1 MPRRI
6 EEADKALFDSI
17 ADSYVAKDLTPY
29 CRIARSLRLTRSLRH
44 LARPIGRL
52 LEVGCGAG
60 FSAEYLAGDYGRY
73 VGVDYSEKLIAY
85 ARARHASS
93 AAEFVCRDIKD
104 LDDTDTFD
112 VVLLIGVL
120 HHIQDVPAALE
131 QMKQRLRPGG
141 VIVANEPQRGNP
153 LISVLRRIRKR
164 TDANYS
170 DDQVAFSAAE
180 IERIFADCGFDT
192 RIFPQ
197 GLLTTPLAET
207 RFLPSIVGF
216 PLSLICRWLDPALE
230 TVLSVT
236 GLRRLAWNVVILA
249 RVRDDG

>member
-1 MPRRI
+1 MI
-6 EEADKALFDSI
+6 
-17 ADSYVAKDLTPY
+17 T
-29 CRIARSLRLTRSLRH
+29 
-44 LARPIGRL
+44 
-52 LEVGCGAG
+52 
-60 FSAEYLAGDYGRY
+60 
-73 VGVDYSEKLIAY
+73 Y

-93 AAEFVCRDIKD
+93 TAEFVCRNIKD
-104 LDDTDTFD
+104 LDRTDTFD

-153 LISVLRRIRKR
+153 LISVLRRIRMR
-164 TDANYS
+164 TDAKYS
-170 DDQVAFSAAE
+170 DDQVEFSAAE
-180 IERIFADCGFDT
+180 IERIFSDCGFDT

-197 GLLTTPLAET
+197 GVLTTPLAET

-230 TVLSVT
+230 AVLSVT

-249 RVRDDG
+249 RVRDNG